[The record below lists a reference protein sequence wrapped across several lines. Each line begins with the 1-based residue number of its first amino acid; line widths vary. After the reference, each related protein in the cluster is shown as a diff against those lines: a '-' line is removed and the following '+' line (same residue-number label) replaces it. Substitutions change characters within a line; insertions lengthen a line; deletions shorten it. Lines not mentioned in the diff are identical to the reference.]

1 MEHCHFYCWTIEN
14 GSRLYFIER
23 DREYWNYVYCALEE
37 FWHKNLV
44 PAREV
49 LLASNGLDVE
59 AAEVREEKK
68 PNQKKKRK
76 EKCNAIFF
84 HKIDQGIPTTHVFMS
99 LILPTNR
106 PADPGRFTC
115 LPSTP
120 RF

>member
-76 EKCNAIFF
+76 EKKNA
-84 HKIDQGIPTTHVFMS
+84 M
-99 LILPTNR
+99 
-106 PADPGRFTC
+106 
-115 LPSTP
+115 PSSFIKLTKE
-120 RF
+120 FQ